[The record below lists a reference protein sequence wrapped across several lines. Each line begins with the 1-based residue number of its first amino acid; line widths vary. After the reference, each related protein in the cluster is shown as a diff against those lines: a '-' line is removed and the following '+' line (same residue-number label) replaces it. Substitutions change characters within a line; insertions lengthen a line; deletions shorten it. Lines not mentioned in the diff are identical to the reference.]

1 MFKYASIHSYQYAVS
16 AHPFFCMWMLGK
28 SYLDVITDGGLAV
41 SDSDYYK
48 AKLTEMIATEEVKED
63 VLDEILQLPDA
74 KRPQEQFYLTV
85 RDHLLKHI
93 RSHCPINLLKPRKH
107 KEIRHLF
114 DSVSEKLSKEVKYC
128 KVLSGQYR
136 KVYITLLM
144 VLYST
149 IQTTLELLSALL
161 IAEMKQTFYRL
172 QVHAGTSKCLLQLKY
187 IKLCLHTLYITANF
201 SPFDSSS
208 AKGCMGIF

>member
-1 MFKYASIHSYQYAVS
+1 
-16 AHPFFCMWMLGK
+16 MLWK

-74 KRPQEQFYLTV
+74 KCPEKQFYLTV

-136 KVYITLLM
+136 KLYWYITLLM
-144 VLYST
+144 FLCFT
-149 IQTTLELLSALL
+149 MQTTLELLSALL
-161 IAEMKQTFYRL
+161 IAGMKQTFYRL

-187 IKLCLHTLYITANF
+187 IKLCLHILYITANF